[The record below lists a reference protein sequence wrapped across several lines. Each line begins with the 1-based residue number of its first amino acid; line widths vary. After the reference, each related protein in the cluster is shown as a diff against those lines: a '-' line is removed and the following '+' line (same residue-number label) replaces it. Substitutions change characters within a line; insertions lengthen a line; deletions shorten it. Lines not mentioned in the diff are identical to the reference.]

1 MCVGGTGF
9 IILIA
14 SRNAAL
20 SYFAV
25 YLAAC
30 GVYPCVPNVI
40 AWMSNNFEGS
50 YKRGVATGMLIS
62 WGNLNGA
69 VSSNVV
75 CTIALRLP
83 LTITD
88 HGRHST
94 AHKMRRGIRSGTGSC

>member
-1 MCVGGTGF
+1 MSVGGIGF
-9 IILIA
+9 IILIT

-69 VSSNVV
+69 VSSNIV
-75 CTIALRLP
+75 
-83 LTITD
+83 
-88 HGRHST
+88 
-94 AHKMRRGIRSGTGSC
+94 RSISS

>member
-1 MCVGGTGF
+1 MSVGGIGF
-9 IILIA
+9 IILIT

-69 VSSNVV
+69 VSSNIVRNLLV
-75 CTIALRLP
+75 TSP
-83 LTITD
+83 
-88 HGRHST
+88 HH
-94 AHKMRRGIRSGTGSC
+94 